1 MGYPGGSS
9 GKESACN
16 DGDWRSI
23 PGLGRSPGE
32 ENDYLLQ
39 YSCLKNPMVR
49 GVWWAAVHG
58 VIKSQTW
65 LSNKAHTHTA
75 AAKSLQSCPTLCDP
89 TDGSPW
95 GSPVPGVL
103 QARTLE
109 WVAISF
115 SNAWKWKVKVKHS
128 VMSDP
133 QRPHG
138 LQPTRLLHPWDFP
151 GKSTGVGCHCLLHT
165 HTEYREILSYSS
177 SDWLEDWYFI

>member
-89 TDGSPW
+89 TDGSPLRLPRPW
-95 GSPVPGVL
+95 GSP
-103 QARTLE
+103 
-109 WVAISF
+109 
-115 SNAWKWKVKVKHS
+115 
-128 VMSDP
+128 
-133 QRPHG
+133 
-138 LQPTRLLHPWDFP
+138 
-151 GKSTGVGCHCLLHT
+151 GKNPGVGCHFLLQCMKVKSESEALSHVRPSAT
-165 HTEYREILSYSS
+165 PWTAAYQAPPPMGFSRQEYWSGVPLPSPHAHRVP
-177 SDWLEDWYFI
+177 WNT